1 MSATLS
7 YSEPYRFSAG
17 ALALLV
23 HVFFFSLLYF
33 GVRWQSH
40 PNEEFAVEMWSNIPN
55 AEVAPEPPPP
65 PVMAEPTP
73 PAKVVA
79 PAAPPVKADI
89 EVREKKSKKAEV
101 KEKPAQKSEVK
112 EKAAAKARRDAA
124 DLKALQDYEKKQ
136 AAEQERVQAVKD
148 QVRAEVGA
156 ATQVQVDRYTSMIRS
171 KIRRKIIKVADVPE
185 NAEVIYKVTL
195 LPDGMLMD
203 DPVLLKSSGIPA
215 YDAAVARAILSAEP
229 LPVPDD
235 VSLQK
240 MFRELKLS
248 IRP

>member
-1 MSATLS
+1 MSATLT
-7 YSEPYRFSAG
+7 YQEPYRFSAG

-23 HVFFFSLLYF
+23 HAAFFSLLYF
-33 GVRWQSH
+33 GVRWQSQ
-40 PNEEFAVEMWSNIPN
+40 PNEEFAVEMWSSIPN

-65 PVMAEPTP
+65 PVKTEPTP
-73 PAKVVA
+73 PVKVVA

-89 EVREKKSKKAEV
+89 EVREKKSKKAEL
-101 KEKPAQKSEVK
+101 KEKPAKSDAK
-112 EKAAAKARRDAA
+112 EKAAAKARLEAERKELEKYDAN
-124 DLKALQDYEKKQ
+124 L
-136 AAEQERVQAVKD
+136 EQRRQAVKE
-148 QVRAEVGA
+148 QVREEVSV
-156 ATQVQVDRYTSMIRS
+156 ATQVQVDRYTGMIRS
-171 KIRRKIIKVADVPE
+171 KIRRKIIKLADVPE

-229 LPVPDD
+229 LPVPED